1 MRQEP
6 ELSPGAPM
14 VSIAEG
20 QYQGCKGP
28 VVGIDQQ
35 RGTVMVRIAR
45 LGVRFGAKQEI
56 IEIDVR
62 KVRRVISH
70 VR

>member
-1 MRQEP
+1 MHQEP
-6 ELSPGAPM
+6 APTPGPPM

-20 QYQGCKGP
+20 PYQGCKGP

-35 RGTVMVRIAR
+35 RGTAIVRVCMF
-45 LGVRFGAKQEI
+45 GVRFGPKQEI

-62 KVRRVISH
+62 QVRRVAP
-70 VR
+70 